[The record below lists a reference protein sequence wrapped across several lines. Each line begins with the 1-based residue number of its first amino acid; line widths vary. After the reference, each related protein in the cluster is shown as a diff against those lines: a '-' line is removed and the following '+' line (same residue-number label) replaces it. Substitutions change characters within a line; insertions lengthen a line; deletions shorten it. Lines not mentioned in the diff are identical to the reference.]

1 MKWLRILTLLFMV
14 AGVVLLI
21 WAHFIPFSQNADGS
35 TYGLHSQVE
44 DIGMGVCAL
53 SVGLFLGLLFFR
65 YKKWKRLDE
74 IKAGSVL
81 ALFIMANLADILLAI
96 ATVIYYSYRGYRGDY
111 PPDAD
116 SIGIPIAMQS
126 SGILFFLLPMNVFLI
141 VSTLRSS
148 TCLPGPMFQ
157 KTIKNT
163 ASLVGWKI
171 VLHALIL
178 LVLVFLVLIVVDG
191 DTLSTWSMQMFLYVL
206 LSVRAGKV
214 NYYNSK
220 A

>member
-1 MKWLRILTLLFMV
+1 MCLVRRTVPRSSL
-14 AGVVLLI
+14 
-21 WAHFIPFSQNADGS
+21 
-35 TYGLHSQVE
+35 
-44 DIGMGVCAL
+44 
-53 SVGLFLGLLFFR
+53 
-65 YKKWKRLDE
+65 
-74 IKAGSVL
+74 
-81 ALFIMANLADILLAI
+81 LADILLAI

-111 PPDAD
+111 PPAAD

-141 VSTLRSS
+141 ASTLRSS

-171 VLHALIL
+171 VLHTLIL
-178 LVLVFLVLIVVDG
+178 LALVFLVLIVVDG
-191 DTLSTWSMQMFLYVL
+191 DTLSTWSMLMFLYVL

-214 NYYNSK
+214 NHYNSK
-220 A
+220 V